1 MFPIE
6 FQIALEEAANAYGL
20 PMSADERALFSRYY
34 MLLMQGNQK
43 TNLTAITAPKEVAIK
58 HIIDSLTALRG
69 ADFSGMP
76 QVVDVGTG
84 AGFPGLPLKIH
95 CPQIQLTLIDSLGK
109 RIAFLEEATEVLGL
123 QDVRILH
130 LRAEDAGRDKT
141 LREQFDI
148 VVSRAVARLPVLL
161 EYLLPLAKVG
171 GYAVALKGMAYQ
183 EELTEAQKAL
193 QVLGGQAQAIP
204 IQLPELTDKRAVIA
218 VKKIKATPKNYPR
231 RAGTPQ
237 KLPLR

>member
-6 FQIALEEAANAYGL
+6 FQMALEEAACAYGL

-34 MLLMQGNQK
+34 MLLRQGNQK
-43 TNLTAITAPKEVAIK
+43 TNLTAITTPKEVAIK

-69 ADFSGMP
+69 ADFSGTP

-109 RIAFLEEATEVLGL
+109 RIAFLEEATEALGL
-123 QDVRILH
+123 RDVRILH

-141 LREQFDI
+141 LREKFDI

-171 GYAVALKGMAYQ
+171 GYAVALKGM
-183 EELTEAQKAL
+183 EI
-193 QVLGGQAQAIP
+193 G
-204 IQLPELTDKRAVIA
+204 RAHV
-218 VKKIKATPKNYPR
+218 
-231 RAGTPQ
+231 
-237 KLPLR
+237 